1 MQSSFGATQ
10 CVFAEQYPYE
20 ISNVPLKDT
29 PCPLEE
35 YSVHLKQD
43 FPWKGPQGEWKEL
56 EFGNAFGARARGAPR
71 TPFTPRTSFKG
82 KCVNFHM
89 SNLPFKG
96 AVSLLE
102 KPILLHNMQY
112 FWHRASLS
120 KVQYVLKCEILSEC
134 FFRSL
139 QQSIVLYG
147 NTIFLWKSSSRGN
160 LDYFSLIYVSNL
172 L

>member
-1 MQSSFGATQ
+1 MLQSPFDKTQFLQDILDVFNVITIYINIPIPANKCMQYSKFGATQ

-43 FPWKGPQGEWKEL
+43 FPWKGPQGEWGPGRAARARQKSPNL
-56 EFGNAFGARARGAPR
+56 ETLLARARGAPR

-102 KPILLHNMQY
+102 KPILLHNM
-112 FWHRASLS
+112 
-120 KVQYVLKCEILSEC
+120 
-134 FFRSL
+134 
-139 QQSIVLYG
+139 
-147 NTIFLWKSSSRGN
+147 
-160 LDYFSLIYVSNL
+160 
-172 L
+172 

>member
-1 MQSSFGATQ
+1 MLQSPFDKTQFLQDILDVFNVITIYINIPIPANKCMQYSKFGATQ

-43 FPWKGPQGEWKEL
+43 FPWKGPQGEWGPGRAARARQKSLNL
-56 EFGNAFGARARGAPR
+56 ETLLARARGAPR

-102 KPILLHNMQY
+102 KPILLHNM
-112 FWHRASLS
+112 
-120 KVQYVLKCEILSEC
+120 
-134 FFRSL
+134 
-139 QQSIVLYG
+139 
-147 NTIFLWKSSSRGN
+147 
-160 LDYFSLIYVSNL
+160 
-172 L
+172 